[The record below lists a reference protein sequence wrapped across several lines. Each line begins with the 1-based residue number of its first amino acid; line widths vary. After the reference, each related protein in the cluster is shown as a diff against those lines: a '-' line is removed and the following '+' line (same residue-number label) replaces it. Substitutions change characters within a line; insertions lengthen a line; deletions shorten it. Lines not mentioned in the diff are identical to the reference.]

1 MSVKKLLIL
10 GAAGLAA
17 IGATAILAGGPDHM
31 AMPVEPSFQNSVYL
45 DVDLG
50 YAQSNWNIFNSSRL
64 IGTSASSL
72 YYPTSAGKG
81 GFSVGAD
88 LGYNITRHIAVEG
101 AWYYL
106 PEVAAAVT
114 ATGRASPFSVA
125 AGNTIDAHS
134 WVAYTAA
141 KLSVPVADNVDLYG
155 KVGVG
160 YRGLTYS
167 FTPGTPAV
175 VNANAYSGNGHYWT
189 PVFGTGVQYNWGSW
203 MLGAQYLY
211 VPGNDQRNNATPTAA
226 TTTGGAPNAA
236 PEVNLYT
243 GFLGYKFNV

>member
-17 IGATAILAGGPDHM
+17 IGATAVLAGGPDHM
-31 AMPVEPSFQNSVYL
+31 AMPAEPAFQNSVYL
-45 DVDLG
+45 DLDLG
-50 YAQSNWNIFNSSRL
+50 YAQSDWSNFNASRL
-64 IGTSASSL
+64 IGASGNSL
-72 YYPTSAGKG
+72 YAPTSAGKG

-106 PEVAAAVT
+106 PEVNAAVT
-114 ATGRASPFSVA
+114 ALGRNATNNIA
-125 AGNTIDAHS
+125 AGNTTSAHS
-134 WVAYTAA
+134 WLAYTAA

-160 YRGLTYS
+160 YRALTYT
-167 FTPGTPAV
+167 FAPGTPAV
-175 VNANAYSGNGHYWT
+175 VNADSLAGNGHYWA
-189 PVFGTGVQYNWGSW
+189 PVFGTGVQYNWGAW

-211 VPGNDQRNNATPTAA
+211 VPGNSSMNYSTPARNL
-226 TTTGGAPNAA
+226 GGAPNAA